1 MAMDITLI
9 LRTLTPIVEALDQL
23 AIPYHIGGSVA
34 SSLYG
39 EFRSTQDVDIVAD
52 LQLAHVR
59 PFVKLLE
66 GDYYVV
72 EDAVRDAIRRR
83 STFNLISN
91 ETFMK
96 VDVFLPKSRAFDQDA
111 VRSLKRQPLV
121 KGGREFVVASP
132 ENMVVNKLEWYE
144 MGGRVSDRQWNDL
157 LGILKRQG
165 ANLDLGYLDRW
176 AAALGVGDLLER
188 ALREAGL
195 REP

>member
-23 AIPYHIGGSVA
+23 AVPYHIGGSVA

-39 EFRSTQDVDIVAD
+39 EFRPTQDVDIVAD

-59 PFVKLLE
+59 PFVKRLE

-72 EDAVRDAIRRR
+72 EDSIRDAIRRR
-83 STFNLISN
+83 ASFNLISN

-96 VDVFLPKSRAFDQDA
+96 VDVFIPKSRAFDQDA
-111 VRSLKRQPLV
+111 VRSLRRQPLV
-121 KGGREFVVASP
+121 KGGREFVLASP
-132 ENMVVNKLEWYE
+132 ENMIVNKLEWYE
-144 MGGRVSDRQWNDL
+144 MGGQVSDRQWNDL

-165 ANLDLGYLDRW
+165 AKLDLVYLDRW
-176 AAALGVGDLLER
+176 AAALGVSNLLER
-188 ALREAGL
+188 ALQEVGL
-195 REP
+195 RHR